1 MSPRAVRPHRVVV
14 LALDSVVPLDLSA
27 PCQVFGYGGAV
38 PERWRYSLVV
48 CAAAARRSRD
58 SRRLYVSTAN
68 GFSIATTQGLEAVRR
83 AETVVVPGIANLD
96 TPVSPAVCVA
106 LREAYARGARVVSI
120 CTGAFVLAAAG
131 LLDGRRATTHWADA
145 QRLAEQY
152 PRVRVIPDVLYVDE
166 GQILTS
172 AGVAA
177 GIDLCLHI
185 VRRDYGAEAANTV
198 ARRLVVA
205 PHRSGGQAQYAEH
218 PVANESSG
226 GLERTRAW
234 MLARLENSLTVGAM
248 AAHARLSRRTFARHF
263 VAETGTS
270 PLRWLLDQ
278 RVLCARRLLETTRA
292 PIERVATRCGFG
304 SSVTLRLHF
313 RRATGVSPTAYRR
326 TFRGDER

>member
-1 MSPRAVRPHRVVV
+1 MVARLARPHRVVV
-14 LALDSVVPLDLSA
+14 VALESVVPLDLSA
-27 PCQVFGYGGAV
+27 PCQVFGYGGSVADS
-38 PERWRYSLVV
+38 RCYSLVV
-48 CAAAARRSRD
+48 CGAVERPRGR
-58 SRRLYVSTAN
+58 SRRLYVATAN
-68 GFSIATTQGLEAVRR
+68 GFAIVVRCGLEAVRH
-83 AETVVVPGIANLD
+83 ADTVVVPGIANLD
-96 TPVSPAVCVA
+96 TPPPPAVCDA
-106 LREAYARGARVVSI
+106 LRAAYARGARVASI

-145 QRLAEQY
+145 QRLAKRY
-152 PRVRVIPDVLYVDE
+152 PRVRVMPDVLYVDD

-177 GIDLCLHI
+177 GIDLCLHM
-185 VRRDYGAEAANTV
+185 VRRDFGAEAANTV

-205 PHRSGGQAQYAEH
+205 PHRSGGQAQYADR
-218 PVANESSG
+218 PVASDSSG
-226 GLERTRAW
+226 GLEHTRSW
-234 MLARLENSLTVGAM
+234 ILQRLADPLTVNAM
-248 AAHARLSRRTFARHF
+248 AAHAQVSRRTFARHF

-278 RVLCARRLLETTRA
+278 RVLYARRLLETTRV

-304 SSVTLRLHF
+304 SSVTLRVHF